1 MIRNNLTEDERAMP
15 KSSGSSEQH
24 GVVVKYDADRGF
36 GFIRPDGAP
45 DGSSRDIFVHVSEVE
60 GRKNLRPGQRVTY
73 RVTQSEKGPA
83 AVAVRPGSVLGA
95 PYLLFGL
102 IGLGLAAAI
111 LVGLIL
117 TIGKGQPLKVW
128 AALWVVALSI
138 AAFFIYGFDKSQAQR
153 GGLRVP
159 EAILHLLSLLGGS
172 PGAFVAMR
180 VFHHKTSKRSFQAVF
195 WLIAAAQLVV
205 LAYLLLR

>member
-1 MIRNNLTEDERAMP
+1 MARPA
-15 KSSGSSEQH
+15 SSHAGSSEQH

-36 GFIRPDGAP
+36 GFIRPDGTP
-45 DGSSRDIFVHVSEVE
+45 DGVNRDIFVHVSEVE
-60 GRKNLRPGQRVTY
+60 GRKNLHPGQRVSY
-73 RVTQSEKGPA
+73 RVTQTEKGPA
-83 AVAVRPGSVLGA
+83 ATAVRAGSVLGT

-102 IGLGLAAAI
+102 IGLGIALAL

-117 TIGKGQPLKVW
+117 MLGQQQPPAVW
-128 AALWVVALSI
+128 AALWIVALSLT
-138 AAFFIYGFDKSQAQR
+138 AFFIYGFDKTQAQR

-172 PGAFVAMR
+172 PGAFAAMR
-180 VFHHKTSKRSFQAVF
+180 VFHHKTSKRSFQTVF
-195 WLIAAAQLVV
+195 WLIVAVQLGV

>member
-1 MIRNNLTEDERAMP
+1 MQTPPNNKTGD
-15 KSSGSSEQH
+15 KEQH

-60 GRKNLRPGQRVTY
+60 GRKNLRPGQRVSY

-83 AVAVRPGSVLGA
+83 AVAVRPGSVLGT

-111 LVGLIL
+111 LLGLIL
-117 TIGKGQPLKVW
+117 TVGRGQPPAVW
-128 AALWVVALSI
+128 AALWVFALSL

-172 PGAFVAMR
+172 PGAFIAMR
-180 VFHHKTSKRSFQAVF
+180 VFHHKTSKRSFQVVF
-195 WLIAAAQLVV
+195 WLIAAVQLGV

>member
-1 MIRNNLTEDERAMP
+1 MKTP
-15 KSSGSSEQH
+15 PSSETGDKEQH

-36 GFIRPDGAP
+36 GFIRPDNTP
-45 DGSSRDIFVHVSEVE
+45 DGSNRDIFVHVSEVE
-60 GRKNLRPGQRVTY
+60 GRRNLHPGQRVSY
-73 RVTQSEKGPA
+73 RVTQTEKGLA
-83 AVAVRPGSVLGA
+83 AVAVRPGSVLGT

-102 IGLGLAAAI
+102 IGLGLAAVV

-117 TIGKGQPLKVW
+117 VLDQQQPPAVLIAVW
-128 AALWVVALSI
+128 IVALSI
-138 AAFFIYGFDKSQAQR
+138 AAFIIYGFDKSQAQR

-180 VFHHKTSKRSFQAVF
+180 VFHHKTNKRSFQAVF
-195 WLIAAAQLVV
+195 WLIVAVQLAI

>member
-1 MIRNNLTEDERAMP
+1 MQTP
-15 KSSGSSEQH
+15 PGSKTDNKEQH

-60 GRKNLRPGQRVTY
+60 GRKNLRPGQRVSY

-83 AVAVRPGSVLGA
+83 AVAVRPGSALGT

-102 IGLGLAAAI
+102 IGLGLAAVI
-111 LVGLIL
+111 GIGLFLMVGR
-117 TIGKGQPLKVW
+117 GQPPAVW
-128 AALWVVALSI
+128 IALWVVALSL

-172 PGAFVAMR
+172 PGAFLAMR

-195 WLIAAAQLVV
+195 WLIAAVQLGV

>member
-1 MIRNNLTEDERAMP
+1 MP
-15 KSSGSSEQH
+15 KTASIQTDSKDQH

-36 GFIRPDGAP
+36 GFIRPDGASE
-45 DGSSRDIFVHVSEVE
+45 GTGRDIFVHVSEVE
-60 GRKNLRPGQRVTY
+60 GRKDLHPGQRVSY
-73 RVTQSEKGPA
+73 RVAQTDKGPA
-83 AVAVRPGSVLGA
+83 AVAVRAGSVLA
-95 PYLLFGL
+95 TPYLLFGL
-102 IGLGLAAAI
+102 IGLGLAAVLLI
-111 LVGLIL
+111 GLIL
-117 TIGKGQPLKVW
+117 VVGQRQPSVVW
-128 AALWVVALSI
+128 VALWVVALSL
-138 AAFFIYGFDKSQAQR
+138 AAFFIYGFDKAQAQR

-195 WLIAAAQLVV
+195 WLIVAVQVGV

>member
-1 MIRNNLTEDERAMP
+1 MP
-15 KSSGSSEQH
+15 APTNAGTGREEQR

-45 DGSSRDIFVHVSEVE
+45 DGSNRDIFVHISEVE
-60 GRKNLRPGQRVTY
+60 GRKKLRPGQRVSY
-73 RVTQSEKGPA
+73 RVMQTEKGPA
-83 AVAVRPGSVLGA
+83 ATAVRAGSVLGT

-102 IGLGLAAAI
+102 IGIGLAIALLMG
-111 LVGLIL
+111 LVLLLGR
-117 TIGKGQPLKVW
+117 QQSSAVW
-128 AALWVVALSI
+128 VVLWIAALSVS
-138 AAFFIYGFDKSQAQR
+138 AFCIYGFDKSQAQR
-153 GGLRVP
+153 GGTRVP

-195 WLIAAAQLVV
+195 WIIVAIQVGI
-205 LAYLLLR
+205 LAYLVLR

>member
-1 MIRNNLTEDERAMP
+1 MKTP
-15 KSSGSSEQH
+15 PSSETGDKEQH

-60 GRKNLRPGQRVTY
+60 GRKNLRPGQRVSY

-83 AVAVRPGSVLGA
+83 AVAVRPGSVLGT
-95 PYLLFGL
+95 PYLLFSL
-102 IGLGLAAAI
+102 IGFGLAAVI
-111 LVGLIL
+111 GIGLLLTVGR
-117 TIGKGQPLKVW
+117 GQPPAVW
-128 AALWVVALSI
+128 IALWVVALSL

-172 PGAFVAMR
+172 PGAFLAMR
-180 VFHHKTSKRSFQAVF
+180 VFHHKTSKRSFQVVF
-195 WLIAAAQLVV
+195 WLIAAVQLGV
-205 LAYLLLR
+205 LAYLLLK

>member
-1 MIRNNLTEDERAMP
+1 MKATPNSKASD
-15 KSSGSSEQH
+15 KEQH

-36 GFIRPDGAP
+36 GFIRPDGSP
-45 DGSSRDIFVHVSEVE
+45 EESNRDIFVHVSEVE
-60 GRKNLRPGQRVTY
+60 GRKNLHAGQRVTY
-73 RVTQSEKGPA
+73 HVTQTAKGPA
-83 AVAVRPGSVLGA
+83 AIAVRAGSVLGT
-95 PYLLFGL
+95 PYLLFAL
-102 IGLGLAAAI
+102 IGLGLAAVL

-117 TIGKGQPLKVW
+117 ALGQQQPPAVW
-128 AALWVVALSI
+128 IALWVVALSLS
-138 AAFFIYGFDKSQAQR
+138 AFFIYGFDKSQAQR

-172 PGAFVAMR
+172 PGAFIAMR

-195 WLIAAAQLVV
+195 WLIVAVQAGI

>member
-1 MIRNNLTEDERAMP
+1 MKTAPNSKTGD
-15 KSSGSSEQH
+15 KEQH

-45 DGSSRDIFVHVSEVE
+45 DGSNRDIFIHVSEVE
-60 GRKNLRPGQRVTY
+60 GRKNLHAGQRVSYHVMQT
-73 RVTQSEKGPA
+73 EKGPA
-83 AVAVRPGSVLGA
+83 AAAVRAGSVLGT
-95 PYLLFGL
+95 PYLLFAL
-102 IGLGLAAAI
+102 IGLGLAAVLLIGMILALGQQQPPAI
-111 LVGLIL
+111 WI
-117 TIGKGQPLKVW
+117 
-128 AALWVVALSI
+128 ALWVVALSLS
-138 AAFFIYGFDKSQAQR
+138 AFFIYGFDKSQAQR

-180 VFHHKTSKRSFQAVF
+180 VFRHKTSKQSFQAVF
-195 WLIAAAQLVV
+195 WLIVAVQAGI

>member
-1 MIRNNLTEDERAMP
+1 MKTSPSTRTGD
-15 KSSGSSEQH
+15 KEQH
-24 GVVVKYDADRGF
+24 GVVVKFDADRGF

-60 GRKNLRPGQRVTY
+60 GRKNLRPGQRVSY

-83 AVAVRPGSVLGA
+83 AVAVRPGSVLGT
-95 PYLLFGL
+95 PYLLFSL
-102 IGLGLAAAI
+102 IGFGLAAVI
-111 LVGLIL
+111 GIGLLLTVGR
-117 TIGKGQPLKVW
+117 GQPPAVW
-128 AALWVVALSI
+128 IALWVVALSL

-172 PGAFVAMR
+172 PGAFLAMR
-180 VFHHKTSKRSFQAVF
+180 VFHHKTSKRSFQVVF
-195 WLIAAAQLVV
+195 WLIAAVQLGV
-205 LAYLLLR
+205 LAYLLLK

>member
-1 MIRNNLTEDERAMP
+1 VRAGGAIP
-15 KSSGSSEQH
+15 FVFI
-24 GVVVKYDADRGF
+24 VVALPLAWLMRV
-36 GFIRPDGAP
+36 
-45 DGSSRDIFVHVSEVE
+45 
-60 GRKNLRPGQRVTY
+60 GR
-73 RVTQSEKGPA
+73 A
-83 AVAVRPGSVLGA
+83 ALAQFRWGKAALVAVLV
-95 PYLLFGL
+95 LLFAL
-102 IGLGLAAAI
+102 IGLGLAIAL

-117 TIGKGQPLKVW
+117 MLGQQQPPVIW
-128 AALWVVALSI
+128 VALWVVALSLT
-138 AAFFIYGFDKSQAQR
+138 AFFIYGFDKAQAQR

-195 WLIAAAQLVV
+195 WLIVAVQLGV